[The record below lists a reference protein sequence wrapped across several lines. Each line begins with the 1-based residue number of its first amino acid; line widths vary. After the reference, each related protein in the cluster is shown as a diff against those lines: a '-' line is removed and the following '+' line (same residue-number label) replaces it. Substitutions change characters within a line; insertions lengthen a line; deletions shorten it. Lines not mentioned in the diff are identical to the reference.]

1 LQRPRSFIFDKDQL
15 KTACSPLILIK
26 VRWPG
31 RKYEL
36 FVEQIACDTGR
47 SGTDHSVRERN
58 LVAIVGKLARELHP
72 QHVGPGAISLS
83 SRLERDL
90 GIDSL
95 GRTELVLRLER
106 AFGVRLSI
114 NLVGQASTVG
124 DLWQALELAG
134 QSGATI
140 TSMPAAPSLGVASA
154 ATEARTL
161 LEVLEWHVA
170 QHPERLHLAV
180 LEDDATILGTL
191 SYGELA
197 KTARGIAAGLVERD
211 IMPGDRVVLMLPTSI
226 DFFAAFFGV
235 LYAGGIPVPI
245 YPPMQRSQIEDF
257 ARRQSGILRNAGAR
271 LLITVSQGIRLGSLL
286 QGLVPSLASIESAA
300 TLSRLADDIPL
311 PSLRDGAATALIQ
324 YTSGST
330 GDPKGVVLSHANL
343 LANIRG
349 IGGALAASSADVFVS
364 WLPLYHD
371 MGLIGAWLG
380 CLHYGAPLYVM
391 SPLAFLARPK
401 SWLWAIHR
409 FRGTISAAPNFA
421 FELCLSK
428 IDDSDLRGLDL
439 SSLRFVGNG
448 AEPVSVETMRR
459 FIDRF
464 AAYGFRPGAM
474 APVYGLAE
482 NAVAVTLPTPG
493 CSPVIDR
500 LNRAALSLRG
510 IAEPAAP
517 DDANAVELVACG
529 HPIPDHEIRVVDDMG
544 RELGERREG
553 RLEFRGPSATSGYFQ
568 NPAKTRELFRDGWLD
583 TGDRGYIAGGNLFV
597 TGRIKDII
605 IRAGQHIAPHEI
617 EEAVGAVPGLRRN
630 GVAAFGVIDPVSGT
644 ERVVVLAEADEK
656 DLSAQAA
663 LKARAQ
669 EAATHIV
676 GGPPDEVVLLAPGTV
691 PKTASGKIRR
701 AAARDLYLG
710 RNLALSQH
718 ALWWQIARL
727 SFAGVRARIPQ
738 WRILIGEITYA
749 GWWWT
754 VIATGFLLGWMA
766 VMTLPL
772 LTWRWA
778 AIRALAR
785 TALAALRVPLSVS
798 GIEKIPHR
806 AILALNHASYMDAI
820 VLAAAVPGEP
830 SYVVKKELASQMLA
844 GPVLRRLG
852 VLFIDR
858 FELADSLADLERAGA
873 AARQNRLL
881 VFFPEGTFTRRPG
894 LSGFYLGAF
903 RVAVEAN
910 LPVLPATLRGTRSM
924 LRADQW
930 FPRWSPISVSIAGPI
945 YPAGDD
951 LGAAVQLRDAV
962 RAVILAACG
971 EPDLGELI
979 KPAAP
984 PDRG

>member
-1 LQRPRSFIFDKDQL
+1 METAVRDTTAPGADQN
-15 KTACSPLILIK
+15 
-26 VRWPG
+26 
-31 RKYEL
+31 
-36 FVEQIACDTGR
+36 
-47 SGTDHSVRERN
+47 VRERR
-58 LVAIVGKLARELHP
+58 LIAVVGELARELHP
-72 QHVGPGAISLS
+72 QHIRPDTISLS

-106 AFGVRLSI
+106 AFGIRLSI
-114 NLVGQASTVG
+114 NLVGEANSVG
-124 DLWQALELAG
+124 DLWRALEQAG
-134 QSGATI
+134 QTGAAI
-140 TSMPAAPSLGVASA
+140 AAAPAPPSLGAVSA
-154 ATEARTL
+154 AAEASTL

-170 QHPERLHLAV
+170 HNPDRLHLAV
-180 LEDDATILGTL
+180 LEDDSTIVGTL

-197 KTARGIAAGLVERD
+197 KQSRGVAAGLVERD
-211 IMPGDRVVLMLPTSI
+211 IVPGDRVALMLPTGL
-226 DFFAAFFGV
+226 DFFTTFFGV

-245 YPPMQRSQIEDF
+245 YPPMQRSQIEDY
-257 ARRQSGILRNAGAR
+257 ARRQAGILRNAGVR
-271 LLITVSQGIRLGSLL
+271 LLITVPEGIRLGAVLK
-286 QGLVPSLASIESAA
+286 GLVPSLSSIENAM
-300 TLSRLADDIPL
+300 TLSGHSADIPL
-311 PSLRDGAATALIQ
+311 PRLRDGSATALIQ

-349 IGGALAASSADVFVS
+349 IGRAVAASSADIFVS

-380 CLHYGAPLYVM
+380 CLYYGAPLYAM
-391 SPLAFLARPK
+391 SPLAFLARPQ

-428 IDDSDLRGLDL
+428 INESDIKGLDL

-448 AEPVSVETMRR
+448 AEPVCVDTLRR

-464 AAYGFRPGAM
+464 AACGFRSGAM

-482 NAVAVTLPTPG
+482 NAVAVTLPPPG
-493 CSPVIDR
+493 RPPIIDR
-500 LNRAALSLRG
+500 VNRAALSTHG
-510 IAEPAAP
+510 IAEPARP
-517 DDANAVELVACG
+517 DDANAIELAACG
-529 HPIPDHEIRVVDDMG
+529 QPIPDHEIRIVDEMG

-553 RLEFRGPSATSGYFQ
+553 RLEFRGPSATPGYFQ

-583 TGDRGYIAGGNLFV
+583 TGDRAYIAGGNLFV

-617 EEAVGAVPGLRRN
+617 EEAVGGVTGLRKN
-630 GVAAFGVIDPVSGT
+630 GIAAFGVTDPASGT

-656 DLSAQAA
+656 NPCAQAA
-663 LKARAQ
+663 LKIRAQ
-669 EAATHIV
+669 EAAIHIV
-676 GGPPDEVVLLAPGTV
+676 GGPPDEVVLVAPGTV

-701 AAARDLYLG
+701 AAARDLYL
-710 RNLALSQH
+710 RKNLALPQR

-727 SFAGVRARIPQ
+727 SFAGFRVRIPQ
-738 WRILIGEITYA
+738 LRRVIGEILYA
-749 GWWWT
+749 AWWWT
-754 VIATGFLLGWMA
+754 VIAAGFLLGWLA
-766 VMTLPL
+766 AMTLPFL
-772 LTWRWA
+772 AWRWA

-785 TALAALRVPLSVS
+785 LALAALRVPLSVS
-798 GIEKIPHR
+798 GIEKIPNR
-806 AILALNHASYMDAI
+806 AVLAFNHASYMDAI
-820 VLAAAVPGEP
+820 VVAAVLPGEP
-830 SYVVKKELASQMLA
+830 SYVVKKELASQILA
-844 GPVLRRLG
+844 GTVLRRLG
-852 VLFIDR
+852 ALFLER
-858 FELADSLADLERAGA
+858 FEVAGSLADLEAATA

-903 RVAVEAN
+903 RVAAQAN
-910 LPVLPATLRGTRSM
+910 LAVLPATLRGTRSM
-924 LRADQW
+924 LRAEQW
-930 FPRWSPISVSIAGPI
+930 FPRWSPISVSIADPI
-945 YPAGDD
+945 QPAGTD
-951 LGAAVQLRDAV
+951 LASVVQLRDRV
-962 RAVILAACG
+962 RAVILAGCG

-984 PDRG
+984 LRHGGSRDHST